1 MERLGRGPRVV
12 SVGGTGRVVLDASAI
27 VDVLVHNERT
37 AAVREAVGSAEQ
49 HVPSHFDTEVLS
61 ALGRMHRAGLLTD
74 GEVRLRLGVLARS
87 SMTRHPLASL
97 LPGAWVRRHRL
108 QLPDALY
115 AELAFS
121 LDAPLITCDAG
132 LAAQVPGSVLVG

>member
-1 MERLGRGPRVV
+1 MERAGRGPRLV
-12 SVGGTGRVVLDASAI
+12 SVGAHGRVVVDASAI
-27 VDVLVHNERT
+27 VDVLVHNER
-37 AAVREAVGSAEQ
+37 AVAVRDAVGSAEQ
-49 HVPSHFDTEVLS
+49 HAPSHFDAEVLS
-61 ALGRMHRAGLLTD
+61 ALGRMHRAELLTD
-74 GEVRLRLGVLARS
+74 DEVRLRLGVLARS
-87 SMTRHPLASL
+87 SMTRHPLQSL
-97 LPGAWVRRHRL
+97 LPGAWARRHRL